1 MKSQIELESVK
12 TELNAIKKLMIVNDI
27 PADNIPSV
35 VLYAIKLAGIA
46 IESKDA
52 KKIFNLKK
60 SL

>member
-1 MKSQIELESVK
+1 MKSQIELESVVN
-12 TELNAIKKLMIVNDI
+12 ELTIIKKIMIVNDI
-27 PADNIPSV
+27 SAKNIPAV
-35 VLYAIKLAGIA
+35 VLYAIKLASIA